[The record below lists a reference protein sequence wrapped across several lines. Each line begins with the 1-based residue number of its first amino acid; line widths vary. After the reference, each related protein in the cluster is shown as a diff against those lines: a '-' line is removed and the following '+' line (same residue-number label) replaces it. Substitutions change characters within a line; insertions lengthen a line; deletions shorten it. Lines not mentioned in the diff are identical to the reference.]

1 MVDKVIT
8 EAKKWVGYLEK
19 KSNASLENFTENAGY
34 NNYTVFAKQYKQYF
48 GQDYQAQPWC
58 AMFVSCVF
66 RNALGKEK
74 QQKIMPHF
82 SYCPTGVNQ
91 FKKMNKWKTSKPQ
104 KGDVIFFKN
113 DKGVAS
119 HVGIVYNVDNS
130 YVYTIEGNTSS
141 TSGVIANGGGVFKKQ
156 YTIGYPKILGYG
168 RPDYESIKEKPW
180 QQEFL
185 DKLMAKGY
193 ITDRQQWSQYELPV
207 SKALC
212 VALIDKITGGTWGAK
227 EANKKIHWA
236 QPHVISLYGK
246 GVIKQP
252 QDWIASL
259 DNNVSKALI
268 LALVDK
274 ATGPSLSSSQQQG
287 HWAQQ
292 HLASLQG
299 KNIITTPEAWN
310 DDFDAVLNRGNF
322 MALLCKAYNI

>member
-1 MVDKVIT
+1 MANRIVE
-8 EAKKWVGYLEK
+8 EANKWIGYLEK
-19 KSNASLENFTENAGY
+19 ASNKNLESFTVNAGY
-34 NNYTVFAKQYKQYF
+34 NNYTIFAKQYYNYF
-48 GQDYQAQPWC
+48 GENYQGQPWC

-74 QQKIMPHF
+74 QQKIMTHF
-82 SYCPTGVNQ
+82 AYCPTGVNQ
-91 FKKMNKWKTSKPQ
+91 FKKIKRWQTTNPQ
-104 KGDVIFFKN
+104 MGDVIFFK
-113 DKGVAS
+113 DATGIAC

-130 YVYTIEGNTSS
+130 YVYTIEGNTSNAN
-141 TSGVIANGGGVFKKQ
+141 GVIANGGGVCKKK
-156 YTIGYPKILGYG
+156 YALGYSKILGYG
-168 RPDYESIKEKPW
+168 RPDYESVKDIPW

-185 DKLMAKGY
+185 DRLMNKGY
-193 ITDRQQWSQYELPV
+193 IEDRVQWSQYELPV

-299 KNIITTPEAWN
+299 KNIRTTPEAWS
-310 DDFDAVLNRGNF
+310 DDFDAVLNRGKF